1 MTEAKPIPD
10 KQTTPADDGPIMGG
24 QMPATDRTPARSQL
38 GAVTIQ
44 ESLDA
49 LRRAAAATGELLGSI
64 SDSHADVPVPG
75 LAWSVAETAA
85 HLVALLRQSAAFT
98 SGARDGAAERAALP
112 PSGGIGERMALGN
125 ARELDRLGER
135 RIRVLRQL
143 LESSVDEYA
152 TLIAGRGDGG
162 PVETLFGPEDPA
174 AMTAALVGE
183 QLVHG
188 FDLARTVGRRWTIDP
203 GAARLTLTGLAP
215 FLPYMVDAEATRR
228 VRARIEVRIAG
239 SPRFTLVLDHGRAA
253 VESADGRCDC
263 WIQAQPVPYLLTG
276 YGRVNRWLPV
286 LRRQIQVGGRRPWIA
301 ARLGS
306 YLTTV

>member
-75 LAWSVAETAA
+75 LAWTVAETAA

-135 RIRVLRQL
+135 RIPVLRRL

-162 PVETLFGPEDPA
+162 PVETLSGPEDPA

-188 FDLARTVGRRWTIDP
+188 FDLARAVGRRWTIDP

-215 FLPYMVDAEATRR
+215 FLPYMVDAEATCR

-253 VESADGRCDC
+253 VEPADGRCDC

-286 LRRQIQVGGRRPWIA
+286 LRRQIRAGGRRPWIA

>member
-24 QMPATDRTPARSQL
+24 QMPATDRTPARPQL

-135 RIRVLRQL
+135 RIPVLRRL
-143 LESSVDEYA
+143 LESSVDEYV
-152 TLIAGRGDGG
+152 TLITGRGDGD
-162 PVETLFGPEDPA
+162 PVETLSGPEDPA

-188 FDLARTVGRRWTIDP
+188 FDLARAVGRRWTIDP
-203 GAARLTLTGLAP
+203 GAARLTLTGLVP

-228 VRARIEVRIAG
+228 VGARIEVRIAG
-239 SPRFTLVLDHGRAA
+239 GPRFTLVLDHGRAA
-253 VESADGRCDC
+253 VEPADGRCDC

-286 LRRQIQVGGRRPWIA
+286 LRRQIRAGGRRPWIA

>member
-1 MTEAKPIPD
+1 
-10 KQTTPADDGPIMGG
+10 
-24 QMPATDRTPARSQL
+24 MPATDRTPARSQL

-64 SDSHADVPVPG
+64 SDSRADVPVPG
-75 LAWSVAETAA
+75 LAWTVAETAA

-135 RIRVLRQL
+135 RIPVLRQL

-152 TLIAGRGDGG
+152 TLIAGRRDGG

-188 FDLARTVGRRWTIDP
+188 FDLARAIGRRWTIDP
-203 GAARLTLTGLAP
+203 GRGPADAHRVGP
-215 FLPYMVDAEATRR
+215 LP
-228 VRARIEVRIAG
+228 
-239 SPRFTLVLDHGRAA
+239 A
-253 VESADGRCDC
+253 VH
-263 WIQAQPVPYLLTG
+263 
-276 YGRVNRWLPV
+276 
-286 LRRQIQVGGRRPWIA
+286 GGRRGHPRRPRTHRGADRRRPAVHTGPRSRPGRGRARRRALRLLDPGPARSVPAHRIRPGEPVAPDAPAPDTSRRPAPLDRSA
-301 ARLGS
+301 AGQLLDQRLTPAPLGPGARPLATCS
-306 YLTTV
+306 CR

>member
-1 MTEAKPIPD
+1 M
-10 KQTTPADDGPIMGG
+10 
-24 QMPATDRTPARSQL
+24 
-38 GAVTIQ
+38 
-44 ESLDA
+44 
-49 LRRAAAATGELLGSI
+49 
-64 SDSHADVPVPG
+64 PG
-75 LAWSVAETAA
+75 LAWTVAETAA
-85 HLVALLRQSAAFT
+85 HLVALLRQSAAFA

-152 TLIAGRGDGG
+152 TLIAVRGDGG

-188 FDLARTVGRRWTIDP
+188 FDVARAIGRRWTIDP

-253 VESADGRCDC
+253 VEPADGRCDC

-286 LRRQIQVGGRRPWIA
+286 LRRQIRAGGRRPWIA

>member
-64 SDSHADVPVPG
+64 SDSDANVPVPG

-135 RIRVLRQL
+135 RIPVLRQL

-253 VESADGRCDC
+253 VESSDGRCDC

>member
-10 KQTTPADDGPIMGG
+10 KQTTQADDGPIMGG
-24 QMPATDRTPARSQL
+24 QMPATDRTPERSQL

-64 SDSHADVPVPG
+64 SDSDANVPVPG

-112 PSGGIGERMALGN
+112 PSGGIGEQMALGN

-152 TLIAGRGDGG
+152 TLIAGRRNGA
-162 PVETLFGPEDPA
+162 PVETLFGPEEPA

-188 FDLARTVGRRWTIDP
+188 FDLARAVGQSWTIDP
-203 GAARLTLTGLAP
+203 DAARLTLNGLASL
-215 FLPYMVDAEATRR
+215 LPYMVDTEATRR
-228 VRARIEVRIAG
+228 LRARIEVRIVG
-239 SPRFTLVLDHGRAA
+239 NPRFTLVLDHGTAA
-253 VESADGRCDC
+253 VEAADGRCEC

-276 YGRVNRWLPV
+276 YGRVNQWLPV
-286 LRRQIQVGGRRPWIA
+286 LRRQIRAGGRRPWIS

-306 YLTTV
+306 YLTSV